1 MPSSVYVKK
10 KDIKSR
16 CRTFVGKSSKDKK
29 KCLELTMDCHMNKC
43 KQEVD
48 NKISAELIDEDYK
61 KCDEESKD
69 DFMKSIECNKKILK
83 KSGFYEKNA
92 KMGYCT
98 ANKCPEMTD
107 LISNAVKN
115 VGERLYKSMPNYKC
129 VEEHCKK
136 EHDELDKQNLGQIT
150 NICKK
155 KYNNHKGQTKC
166 AEKLVKIHMKLNK
179 KYKNCKD
186 THCNDK
192 QNTKKTNIKKSKSKS
207 HTKKSKKH

>member
-1 MPSSVYVKK
+1 MPSPFDLKTHKNKMKNSC
-10 KDIKSR
+10 SL
-16 CRTFVGKSSKDKK
+16 FLGKSSKDTK

-43 KQEVD
+43 KKEVED
-48 NKISAELIDEDYK
+48 KISSDVNEEDIK
-61 KCDEESKD
+61 KCDEESKG
-69 DFMKSIECNKKILK
+69 DFMKSIKCNKKILK

-98 ANKCPEMTD
+98 ANKCPDMID
-107 LISNAVKN
+107 MISNTVKN
-115 VGERLYKSMPNYKC
+115 IGERLYKSMPNYKC

-136 EHDELDKQNLGQIT
+136 ERDELDKQNLGQIT
-150 NICKK
+150 NICNKN
-155 KYNNHKGQTKC
+155 YNNHKGQTKC

-192 QNTKKTNIKKSKSKS
+192 KNTKKIHTKKTKS
-207 HTKKSKKH
+207 HTKKH

>member
-1 MPSSVYVKK
+1 MPSPFDLKTHKNKMKNSC
-10 KDIKSR
+10 SL
-16 CRTFVGKSSKDKK
+16 FLGKSSKDTK

-43 KQEVD
+43 QKEVED
-48 NKISAELIDEDYK
+48 KISSDVNEEDIK
-61 KCDEESKD
+61 KCDEESKG

-98 ANKCPEMTD
+98 ANKCPDMID
-107 LISNAVKN
+107 MISNTVKN

-150 NICKK
+150 NICNKN
-155 KYNNHKGQTKC
+155 YNNHKGQTKC

-192 QNTKKTNIKKSKSKS
+192 KNTKKI
-207 HTKKSKKH
+207 HTKKTENTY

>member
-1 MPSSVYVKK
+1 MPSPFDLKTHKNKMKNSC
-10 KDIKSR
+10 SL
-16 CRTFVGKSSKDKK
+16 FLGKSSKDTK

-43 KQEVD
+43 KKEVED
-48 NKISAELIDEDYK
+48 KISSDVNEEDIK
-61 KCDEESKD
+61 KCDEESKG
-69 DFMKSIECNKKILK
+69 DFMKSIKCNKKILK

-107 LISNAVKN
+107 LISNTVKN

-136 EHDELDKQNLGQIT
+136 ERDELDKQSLEQLL
-150 NICKK
+150 NICNKN
-155 KYNNHKGQTKC
+155 YNNHKGQTKC

-192 QNTKKTNIKKSKSKS
+192 KNTKKIHTKKTKS
-207 HTKKSKKH
+207 HTKKH